1 MSERFDVV
9 HAAVAEAH
17 QHALLSTRTI
27 SASNTWL
34 LPSNSCSALAGAHA
48 QHAADVVGGVLAE
61 GDLRPIG
68 QRLQMVN
75 AGMRMGSLILTKRR
89 RGLAA
94 P

>member
-1 MSERFDVV
+1 MSSTRPSPRRTSSFV
-9 HAAVAEAH
+9 HPNYLGVEHLVAAVE
-17 QHALLSTRTI
+17 QLQR
-27 SASNTWL
+27 
-34 LPSNSCSALAGAHA
+34 LAGAHA

-68 QRLQMVN
+68 QRLRMVN